1 MDLVEITDFTNKI
14 HQHRIQQTTIL
25 IDNNDRFH

>member
-1 MDLVEITDFTNKI
+1 MNLVEITDFTNKI

-25 IDNNDRFH
+25 IDNNINQ